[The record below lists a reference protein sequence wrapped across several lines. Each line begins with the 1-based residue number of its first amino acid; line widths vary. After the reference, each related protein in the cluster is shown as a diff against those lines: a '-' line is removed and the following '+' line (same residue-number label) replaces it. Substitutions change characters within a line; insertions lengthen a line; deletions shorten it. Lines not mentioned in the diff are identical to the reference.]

1 MFAHH
6 RGLDIVL
13 SQTGEEKHGRTL
25 MIIGIF
31 FFFYDVE
38 VVSEFLYCFAHFE
51 EKKKKEKQFFNQLR
65 EKGGGGATKE
75 R

>member
-1 MFAHH
+1 
-6 RGLDIVL
+6 
-13 SQTGEEKHGRTL
+13 
-25 MIIGIF
+25 MIIGIL
-31 FFFYDVE
+31 FFYDVE